1 VAGALIVDLHT
12 HILPPDL
19 PDPGALYG
27 CGGFVHLD
35 RAGAPPGRGRM
46 MLDGRLFREV
56 PDTTRDPERRIEEC
70 DRSGVDVQVLSTVPV
85 MFSYWAEPEHADDL
99 ARRLNDH
106 LAETVAAH
114 PKRFA
119 GLATLPLQAP
129 DLAVRE
135 LERSM
140 RDLGLDGAQIGTHVN
155 GANLDDAAIFPV
167 FEAAQDLGAA
177 IFVHPWDMLAPER
190 MRRFWLPWLVGMPAE
205 LALAITSVLFSGLL
219 ERLPRLRIA
228 FAHGGGAFPGTIG
241 RIEHGFEARPD
252 LCAVATRTPPR
263 AQLGRLFVDSL
274 VHDPETLRTVL
285 RLFGPERV
293 ALGSDYP
300 FPLGEAVP
308 GTLIRS
314 LDDLAPAARARLLGG
329 TALEFLGRDAAEFA
343 R

>member
-1 VAGALIVDLHT
+1 MAAPAVVDLHT

-19 PDPGALYG
+19 PDLSALYD
-27 CGGFVHLD
+27 CGGFVHLERD
-35 RAGAPPGRGRM
+35 PATPGRGRM
-46 MLDGRLFREV
+46 MLDGRVFREV
-56 PDTTRDPERRIEEC
+56 TDAVWDPARRIEAC
-70 DRSGVDVQVLSTVPV
+70 DRAGVDVQVLSTVPV
-85 MFSYWAEPEHADDL
+85 MFNYWAEPEHGLDL

-106 LAETVAAH
+106 LAGVVAAH

-129 DLAVRE
+129 DHAVRE
-135 LERSM
+135 LERAV

-155 GANLDDAAIFPV
+155 GANLDDASLFPV
-167 FEAAQDLGAA
+167 FAAAQDLGAA

-205 LALAITSVLFSGLL
+205 LALAITSLLFAGVF

-228 FAHGGGAFPGTIG
+228 FAHGGGAFPGTLG
-241 RIEHGFEARPD
+241 RIEHGFAARPD
-252 LCAVATRTPPR
+252 LCATATKTPPR
-263 AQLGRLFVDSL
+263 ALLKRLFVDSL
-274 VHDPETLRTVL
+274 VHDPDALRTLL

-293 ALGSDYP
+293 ALGTDYP
-300 FPLGEAVP
+300 FPLGEAEP

-314 LDDLAPAARARLLGG
+314 IDGLDAAARARLLGG
-329 TALEFLGRDAAEFA
+329 TALEFLDRDAAEFA